1 MAADYSISV
10 LADVSEISADIIAE
24 ITAKLLAIIQWRTVT
39 LAHAASYSSGGAD
52 NVRITV
58 SAGGAVTVD
67 WGFQILI
74 DSTVSD
80 RDKMALTAQMIQA
93 LQPYTHSTIVTA
105 SFSAGGTY
113 QTEAT
118 LT

>member
-10 LADVSEISADIIAE
+10 LADVSEITADVIAE
-24 ITAKLLAIIQWRTVT
+24 LTAKMLAIIRWRTVT
-39 LAHAASYSSGGAD
+39 LVHAASYSAGGAD

-80 RDKMALTAQMIQA
+80 RNKMLITAQMIQA
-93 LQPYTHSTIVTA
+93 LQPYTHDAIVTA
-105 SFSAGGTY
+105 AFSAGGTY
-113 QTEAT
+113 QVEAT

>member
-10 LADVSEISADIIAE
+10 LADISEITADIIAE
-24 ITAKLLAIIQWRTVT
+24 LTAKMLAIIQWRTVV
-39 LAHAASYSSGGAD
+39 LVHAASYSAGGAD

-58 SAGGAVTVD
+58 SAGATVTVD

-74 DSTVSD
+74 DSTVG
-80 RDKMALTAQMIQA
+80 DKEKMLITAQMIHI
-93 LQPYTHSTIVTA
+93 LQPYTHDAIVTA
-105 SFSAGGTY
+105 AFSAGGTY